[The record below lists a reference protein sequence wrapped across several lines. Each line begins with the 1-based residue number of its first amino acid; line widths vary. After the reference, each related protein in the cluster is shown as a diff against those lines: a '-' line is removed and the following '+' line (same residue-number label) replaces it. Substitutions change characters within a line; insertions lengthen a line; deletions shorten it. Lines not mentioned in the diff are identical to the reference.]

1 MMMPMQMQT
10 ENTTTSRVY
19 SRQAKLAAVALG
31 QLIRI
36 HRIERKL
43 SVSALA
49 ERAGISR
56 DLMQRIEHGDPRCGI
71 GAAFEAAVI
80 VGVTL
85 FEQEHRD
92 LADQVHSNSQQLMLL
107 PKSIRTKTVAVKD
120 AF

>member
-1 MMMPMQMQT
+1 MTTQIHMQT
-10 ENTTTSRVY
+10 ENATSSRVY

-80 VGVTL
+80 VGVAL

-92 LADQVHSNSQQLMLL
+92 LADQVHRNSQQLMLL